1 MKNKI
6 SVVIVTFN
14 GEFWIEKNIKSLIKS
29 SFLVEII
36 VVDNASTD
44 NTVDILKD
52 FPQVTL
58 IQNHINIGFGKA
70 NNIGIHKAI
79 ENGATAVFLL
89 NQDTWVFENTIG
101 VLVDS
106 LQKNSGIGII
116 SPIHYEANGID
127 FDAKFKDY
135 YQQKSMFHNQK
146 NLAVVP
152 FINAA
157 AWLVSKKCFE
167 KVGFFEPVFEHYGED
182 RNFCDRVAFFG
193 FQVAVAK
200 DSKICHDRVVSRN
213 WNKDVRQSKYKVLI
227 AFLNINHSIGTGF
240 YYGLK
245 AVFGMPK
252 YFFQYYGIQ
261 KALLLFFDLWVYY
274 FILIFKTKK
283 IILIKK
289 NHKQGKIANFTG
301 HL

>member
-1 MKNKI
+1 M
-6 SVVIVTFN
+6 IVTFN
-14 GEFWIEKNIKSLIKS
+14 GEFWIKKNINSLIKS
-29 SFLVEII
+29 NFLVEII

-44 NTVDILKD
+44 NTVDILNV

-70 NNIGIHKAI
+70 NNIGIQKAI

-89 NQDTWVFENTIG
+89 NQDTWVFENTIA
-101 VLVDS
+101 VLFDA

-116 SPIHYEANGID
+116 SPLHYQANDID

-135 YQQKSMFHNQK
+135 YQQKTMFQDQT
-146 NLAVVP
+146 NLAAVP

-167 KVGFFEPVFEHYGED
+167 KVGLFEPVFEHYGED

-193 FQVAVAK
+193 YQIAVAV

-213 WNKDVRQSKYKVLI
+213 WNKDVRQSKYKILI

-240 YYGLK
+240 WYGLK

-252 YFFQYYGIQ
+252 YFFQFYGIH
-261 KALLLFFDLWVYY
+261 KALLLFCDLLLYY
-274 FILIFKTKK
+274 SALILKLKK
-283 IILIKK
+283 IILIKN
-289 NHKQGKIANFTG
+289 NHKLGKTANFTG